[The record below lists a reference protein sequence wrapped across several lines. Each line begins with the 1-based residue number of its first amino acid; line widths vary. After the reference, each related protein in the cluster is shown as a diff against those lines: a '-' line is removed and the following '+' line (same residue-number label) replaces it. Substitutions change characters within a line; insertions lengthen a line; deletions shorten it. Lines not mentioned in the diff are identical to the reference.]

1 MTMTTVIQPIYYMAK
16 ESKDYIN
23 HLRSDIL
30 NTIGKNADLLLDYP
44 AIYVHIWR
52 SKYDEMNGTWSIYV
66 GETNDMIQRTKEHW
80 AAARIP
86 KNKRTKG
93 NWQFHM
99 LEDVDVNGNNVVP
112 TVYFFGHEY
121 FHKSMT
127 LDIENRLIDYC
138 YAMPTAH
145 IYNGR
150 TNPQGSYSGN
160 DKTDAIFSMIWRIL
174 RNDNKE
180 LFLSESSI
188 QKSAIY
194 KASPNHKLTEDQK
207 AAKSLII
214 DRTIDAMLTGEKGQ
228 LVFVEGD
235 AGTGKTVLTS
245 SAFYDVLENDLLKNM
260 DFKCCMLINHEEQKL
275 VYKNMARKLGYD
287 EDIIQNPTG
296 FLKNHSILDEKA
308 NAFIPDLNS
317 LVDLVFVDEAHLLW
331 DKRNQAYDTRFK
343 SPQLDEIVSRSR
355 VTVIML
361 DENQMLHKGHFHVQG
376 YLNKWRNIAK
386 QQGPNPLAGE
396 SNYIQL
402 NSQLRMNCSIDTLY
416 WIDQLT
422 KNLTITPLQLNS
434 KSCDESG
441 YEIKVY
447 DDPFVLH
454 SDIKKVSATNGNQLS
469 RVIATCDWEYKNT
482 SAPVYP
488 DHYWSIRIGTWSIPW
503 NEEIY
508 WRDLYYSLNKRE
520 KKVYSMLD
528 WAEKD
533 YSIYEAGSTFTI
545 QGFDL
550 DYSGVILGPS
560 VRYDKKTNR
569 IWFDEKYRKQDYMRG
584 NRTLEDG
591 SVINVTDMISQN
603 ELRVLLTRGTKGL
616 YIYAC
621 DPELREALKES
632 LNR

>member
-1 MTMTTVIQPIYYMAK
+1 MSTSKQPIYFKTK
-16 ESKDYIN
+16 ETKDYIDC
-23 HLRSDIL
+23 LLSDVRSAVGKDSDIL
-30 NTIGKNADLLLDYP
+30 LNYP
-44 AIYVHIWR
+44 AIYVHVWR
-52 SKYDEMNGTWSIYV
+52 SKYDEMNGTWSIYI

-99 LEDVDVNGNNVVP
+99 LEDVDINDKPVVP
-112 TVYFFGHEY
+112 TVYFFGHEF

-150 TNPQGSYSGN
+150 TNPQGSYSGD
-160 DKTDAIFSMIWRIL
+160 DKADAIFSMIWRIL
-174 RNDNKE
+174 RNDNSE

-194 KASPNHKLTEDQK
+194 KASPNHRLTADQK

-214 DRTIDAMLTGEKGQ
+214 DRTIEAMLSGEKGQ

-245 SAFYDVLENDLLKNM
+245 STFYDVLENDLLKDM

-275 VYKNMARKLGYD
+275 VYKNMARKLGY
-287 EDIIQNPTG
+287 EEEIIQNPTG
-296 FLKNHSILDEKA
+296 FLKSHSIVDVGLNAYVPDE
-308 NAFIPDLNS
+308 NNI
-317 LVDLVFVDEAHLLW
+317 VDLVFVDEAHLLW
-331 DKRNQAYDTRFK
+331 DKRNQAYDTKFK
-343 SPQLDEIVSRSR
+343 SPQLDEIVARSR

-376 YLNKWRNIAK
+376 YLNKWRDIAK
-386 QQGPNPLAGE
+386 KQGPDPAKGE
-396 SNYIQL
+396 NNYIQL
-402 NSQLRMNCSIDTLY
+402 NNQLRMNCSESTLL
-416 WIDQLT
+416 WLDQFT
-422 KNLTITPLQLNS
+422 KDLVVEPLILNNKNRDS
-434 KSCDESG
+434 AG
-441 YEIKVY
+441 YEIRVY
-447 DDPFVLH
+447 DDPFELH
-454 SDIKKVSATNGNQLS
+454 RSIKDVAATQGNQLS
-469 RVIATCDWEYKNT
+469 RVVATCDWDYKNT

-488 DHYWSIRIGTWSIPW
+488 EHYWNIRIGNWSIPW
-503 NEEIY
+503 NEEIF

-520 KKVYSMLD
+520 KKTYSMLD

-560 VRYDKKTNR
+560 VRYDKNHKR
-569 IWFDEKYRKQDYMRG
+569 IWFDEKYRKQDYMKG
-584 NRTLEDG
+584 NRTLDDG

-603 ELRVLLTRGTKGL
+603 ELRVLLTRGSKGL
-616 YIYAC
+616 FIYAC
-621 DPELREALKES
+621 DPDLRAALKDS
-632 LNR
+632 VQAN